1 VFTITLLRGVVAL
14 RTEALSTALML
25 LAVAACAL
33 ALFVLWQRR
42 LLLRSV
48 SGGLAPLVQ
57 LDIFRDPSFRLGSG
71 VTLIY
76 GISLYGSTYLMPVY
90 MQSALGY
97 SPSLVGV
104 VMLPAGLMLAAS
116 MWVVGKV
123 SGRFVPAHML
133 QIGLLGL
140 MLAFNSMWLMHLWVS
155 IGLLTALAIANRMAL
170 GLTIPNMQVTT
181 LGRLDKGLLAY
192 ASSTVNF
199 LRMLG
204 GAVGIGLVGVLLD
217 WRLGVA
223 GVDASPAERM
233 TAYHEVFSL
242 LGLMCGGAWLLARRL
257 PVAPEAPLPEAVPP
271 QSTPQ

>member
-1 VFTITLLRGVVAL
+1 
-14 RTEALSTALML
+14 
-25 LAVAACAL
+25 
-33 ALFVLWQRR
+33 
-42 LLLRSV
+42 
-48 SGGLAPLVQ
+48 
-57 LDIFRDPSFRLGSG
+57 
-71 VTLIY
+71 
-76 GISLYGSTYLMPVY
+76 MPVY

-170 GLTIPNMQVTT
+170 GLTMPNMQVTT